1 MTIRS
6 VSSAA
11 SLTSFAQNT
20 LGTWTAAG
28 FLNGRVRK
36 IRSAPVV
43 QPENVALCL
52 FLGYLEGRSGQR
64 LFTSSWMQLLG
75 LPLDALEALAGVAA
89 ERGWLVLRQA
99 GDVKEVRFP
108 DMLTIDEERR
118 RQEIVHVL
126 SSGSTRYWPSTAGIS
141 PCPGRTGLA
150 AIQRVMF
157 AVYDK
162 SDELRLQANIEA
174 FELATR
180 QAGKPWLLLDVTD
193 AFPDWMMAQDY
204 RDAYFECPEDLAGYP
219 AGELTEFMADLIQRL
234 KPRLL
239 NEAGPETV
247 VALFGVGALFGLARV
262 SMLVDGLKDA
272 VPGPAARVLSRR
284 LSPRDP

>member
-1 MTIRS
+1 MMAGVERHLANLGFRFGRNGPHAARTMMLDELRALLAQVPVAASRADYVAAIVERNRLGKPTRRTRELTARHLAALYGLDPANPLFRALRRLWPHDERAQPLLALVVALARDPLLRMTWPLVQDMPVGTRLPRE
-6 VSSAA
+6 VVEHHLAHDDPERFSAA

-118 RQEIVHVL
+118 RQEVVHVL
-126 SSGSTRYWPSTAGIS
+126 
-141 PCPGRTGLA
+141 
-150 AIQRVMF
+150 
-157 AVYDK
+157 
-162 SDELRLQANIEA
+162 
-174 FELATR
+174 
-180 QAGKPWLLLDVTD
+180 
-193 AFPDWMMAQDY
+193 
-204 RDAYFECPEDLAGYP
+204 
-219 AGELTEFMADLIQRL
+219 
-234 KPRLL
+234 
-239 NEAGPETV
+239 
-247 VALFGVGALFGLARV
+247 
-262 SMLVDGLKDA
+262 
-272 VPGPAARVLSRR
+272 
-284 LSPRDP
+284 